1 MSRTDRSRRPS
12 NVPRPEMKRP
22 VAKRA
27 GHEPARPAASSPS
40 PSTTERGP
48 IQPMPDWK
56 WMTFP
61 VFFALSLGLFIGVFV
76 GVPSG
81 IANEHGNSLPSLVV
95 FLGAA
100 IILGFALS
108 RVTTRWLLA
117 RNWARAKKRK

>member
-27 GHEPARPAASSPS
+27 QEAPRSAPPAPA
-40 PSTTERGP
+40 STATERAP
-48 IQPMPDWK
+48 IQRMPDWK
-56 WMTFP
+56 WTTFP
-61 VFFALSLGLFIGVFV
+61 VFFALALGLFIGVFV

-81 IANEHGNSLPSLVV
+81 IASEQGNSIPSLVI
-95 FLGAA
+95 FLGSA

-108 RVTTRWLLA
+108 RITTRWLLA
-117 RNWARAKKRK
+117 RNWPRARKRS